1 MNLASS
7 PNVSRR
13 FATGSSSSP
22 PSRLQVL
29 RRLQDMGPYGKF
41 AAKHLRTVQWALE
54 LACKAAQ
61 PRYIET
67 RARNVLPTAT

>member
-1 MNLASS
+1 
-7 PNVSRR
+7 
-13 FATGSSSSP
+13 
-22 PSRLQVL
+22 VL

-67 RARNVLPTAT
+67 RARNVFPTAT